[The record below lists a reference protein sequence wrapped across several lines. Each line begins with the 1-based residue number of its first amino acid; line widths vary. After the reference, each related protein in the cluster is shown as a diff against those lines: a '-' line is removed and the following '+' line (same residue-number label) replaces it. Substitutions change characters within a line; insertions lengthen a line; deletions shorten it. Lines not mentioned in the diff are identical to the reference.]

1 MVLDLDSIRF
11 DWKQFDSD
19 NFWEATSRGHGLAS
33 ATAPAPRAGVA
44 TGRDDEALQELIDV
58 RKREVP
64 EVKGCVP
71 NNLGMAVKQV
81 WVDFLEIVWC
91 CYRVKML
98 ENVINMF

>member
-1 MVLDLDSIRF
+1 LDSIRF

-58 RKREVP
+58 RK
-64 EVKGCVP
+64 KGSTRSQRLCSKQSWHGSQTS
-71 NNLGMAVKQV
+71 LGRFFGNCLV
-81 WVDFLEIVWC
+81 L
-91 CYRVKML
+91 L
-98 ENVINMF
+98 